1 MSDGASTLGQFASQS
16 ALNATG
22 LGAELTLTLT
32 IALHVAA
39 AVIFVTL
46 MCLITW
52 AWFRGSGAREWWI
65 WTGGVFVPAVSLIA
79 LVVGSTIT
87 LAAIRADADDATVI
101 SVRGYQFWWDVTYNV
116 DENPVRDANEIYLP
130 LGEPV
135 TFRLTSDDVI
145 HSFWVPSISGKM
157 DMIPGRVNELT
168 VTANELGRFRGQCAE
183 FCGLSHPLMAFEVVV
198 VTPAQFEAFVEDL
211 RQEARD
217 PDTPLLTAG
226 RNVFVN
232 AGCAACH
239 AIRGEAEGGV
249 LGPDLTRVGA
259 RAALGAGMWP
269 MNVGNLAGWIADV
282 QDMKPGANMPSY
294 NHLSGPDLRAVAH
307 YLDSLK

>member
-46 MCLITW
+46 MCFITW

-65 WTGGVFVPAVSLIA
+65 WTGGIFFPAVSLIA

-87 LAAIRADADDATVI
+87 LAAIRAGADDATII